1 MLKRISTI
9 SLVQGYFP
17 ELSDKSSLSL
27 PPTFNE
33 FIILKKITE
42 LKKGY
47 AKVFFWLLFTLFLIP
62 AITLVFA
69 EYGNNALNQQYTQIF
84 IEDARGQN
92 QDVGKLTDFL
102 HQNPP
107 SSVCG
112 PVTDD
117 LLDYKNAVCAPKS
130 ELWQFSMM
138 DKVAFW
144 TLFASGIVLLMVL
157 LLSALAF
164 RNRRSQLL
172 SLTLARRFLMLVCS
186 LEVIVQGAMLVWLSF
201 WGTAFFTQT
210 YYPKLVMAVGLLVL
224 AGMYYMIKGI
234 FKKLPPEE
242 SVEGEVVL
250 REAAPALW
258 SRIDAL
264 AARVGTSPP
273 DHIIAGIDTNFYVT
287 EAPLSINQ
295 HPLTGRKLY
304 VSIPLL
310 RQLTTAQADGVMV
323 HELTHLHEGDT
334 ASSALLGPKLHN
346 FDLYMQLMG
355 QNVAT
360 LIVFYPL
367 YLYRILFELAWQRN
381 SREREFVADRNASAL
396 TSPAAIIE
404 SLIKVSAYASYRN
417 EVERNLFE
425 NNMLHEN
432 ELGISKAIA
441 VGLSQHVGSSEFIS
455 IMREQNVPHPFDS
468 HPPLT
473 ERMRNV
479 GYSVEEIGYAA
490 VAAELPTESWV
501 DLMPVADLIE
511 QQLWQKY
518 ERDFSS
524 AHEESLAWRYQ
535 PTGETETALV
545 LKHFPNVPFTLK
557 DGSQIEITWQGI
569 VKPQTAELLEWDNV
583 KDLNV
588 IRSFGRDILYV
599 RHMQTNTHGK
609 KRSEIR
615 LPGLKKEI
623 ENFKNT
629 LGYYWHRHQTVR
641 ALLTQQATVTVQ
653 DS

>member
-1 MLKRISTI
+1 MNKLTA
-9 SLVQGYFP
+9 
-17 ELSDKSSLSL
+17 
-27 PPTFNE
+27 
-33 FIILKKITE
+33 

-47 AKVFFWLLFTLFLIP
+47 AKVFFWLLVTLFLIP

-69 EYGNNALNQQYTQIF
+69 EYGSNQLNQQYTQIF
-84 IEDARGQN
+84 IDDARGQN

-102 HQNPP
+102 QQNPP

-112 PVTDD
+112 PVSED
-117 LLDYKNAVCAPKS
+117 LLDYKNAVCAEKS
-130 ELWQFSMM
+130 ELWQFYMM

-144 TLFASGIVLLMVL
+144 TLIASAVVLLMVL

-164 RNRRSQLL
+164 RNRQGQLL
-172 SLTLARRFLMLVCS
+172 SLTLARHFLMLAS
-186 LEVIVQGAMLVWLSF
+186 ALEVLVQGAMLVWLSF

-224 AGMYYMIKGI
+224 AGMFYMIKGI
-234 FKKLPPEE
+234 FKKLPREDGI
-242 SVEGEVVL
+242 EGEVVT
-250 REAAPALW
+250 RDAAPALW
-258 SRIDAL
+258 ARIDTL
-264 AARVGTSPP
+264 AAKVGTTPP

-287 EAPLSINQ
+287 EAPLSVNE
-295 HPLTGRKLY
+295 HPLSGRKLY

-334 ASSALLGPKLHN
+334 ASGALLGPKLHR
-346 FDLYMQLMG
+346 FDMYTHLMG

-367 YLYRILFELAWQRN
+367 CLYRMLFELAWQRN
-381 SREREFVADRNASAL
+381 SREREFIADHSAA
-396 TSPAAIIE
+396 THTTPAAIIE
-404 SLIKVSAYASYRN
+404 SLIKISAYASYRS
-417 EVERNLFE
+417 EVERTLFD
-425 NNMLHEN
+425 NKTLHEN

-441 VGLSQHVGSSEFIS
+441 AGLPQHVSSPDFINL
-455 IMREQNVPHPFDS
+455 MREQDVPHPFDS

-479 GYSVEEIGYAA
+479 DYHVEELGYAA
-490 VAAELPTESWV
+490 IAAEPPAESWV
-501 DLMPVADLIE
+501 DLMPVAEQIE

-524 AHEESLAWRYQ
+524 VHEESLAWRYQ
-535 PTGETETALV
+535 PEGEEETALV
-545 LKHFPNVPFTLK
+545 LKHFPPVAFTLK
-557 DGSQIEITWQGI
+557 DGSQIEITYQGV
-569 VKPQTAELLEWDNV
+569 VKPKTGELLEWDNV
-583 KDLNV
+583 KNINV
-588 IRSFGRDILYV
+588 IRQFGTEVLYLQHV
-599 RHMQTNTHGK
+599 QPNAQGK

-623 ENFKNT
+623 EGFKNT

-641 ALLTQQATVTVQ
+641 ALQQEEEAGAAQ
-653 DS
+653 S